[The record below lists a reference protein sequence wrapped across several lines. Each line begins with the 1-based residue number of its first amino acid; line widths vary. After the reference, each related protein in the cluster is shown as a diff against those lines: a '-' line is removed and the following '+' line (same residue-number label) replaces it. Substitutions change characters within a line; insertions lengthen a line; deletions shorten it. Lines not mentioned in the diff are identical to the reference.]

1 MPFWAIFYCGMIA
14 VSAFFTIS
22 VFSKRGAYYI
32 PGQLLSSIFSILMF
46 VFHYDI
52 FIHRPQSVLIIVV
65 MLVYILYWE
74 CWENRKLFPVIANDT
89 DKLSTTNFD
98 LSEQLKVSK
107 DMFLLMAVFIVA
119 ISLPL
124 VYVSVSVVASYF

>member
-14 VSAFFTIS
+14 VSAFLTIS

-98 LSEQLKVSK
+98 LSEQPKVSK

>member
-1 MPFWAIFYCGMIA
+1 MIA

-98 LSEQLKVSK
+98 LSEQPKVSK